1 MGHAK
6 YSDRKTDTLGITR
19 EDRER
24 LSLLLARLSS
34 THDDP
39 IEGLAGYLVTE
50 DPTYLS
56 DDADIKLL
64 ARSFGRDKLLRMIL
78 SLVMDASKNQEEV

>member
-1 MGHAK
+1 MGHAE
-6 YSDRKTDTLGITR
+6 YLDQKTDTLEFSR
-19 EDRER
+19 EDREC
-24 LSLLLARLSS
+24 LSLLLTRLSS

-56 DDADIKLL
+56 DDADVKLL
-64 ARSFGRDKLLRMIL
+64 ARSIGRDKLLRMIL
-78 SLVMDASKNQEEV
+78 SLVIKSGPDQEEV